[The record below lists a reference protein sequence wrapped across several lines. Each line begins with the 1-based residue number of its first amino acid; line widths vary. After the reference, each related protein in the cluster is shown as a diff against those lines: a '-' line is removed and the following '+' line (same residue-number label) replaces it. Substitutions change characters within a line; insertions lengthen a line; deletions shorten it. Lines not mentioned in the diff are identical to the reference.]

1 MKASSIPFLL
11 AGAALL
17 AACTHKAV
25 ISGDIAGAKDSE
37 IIVKVLDK
45 NVFNAIDTLKAQE
58 KDQVRSISYKL
69 DVRKGDPEFV
79 YLFQGERQLAGFLV
93 QSGDKIKFEAD
104 EAGNV
109 KFEGSEESAR
119 LYEADK
125 AYRDFYKKA
134 LELQKND
141 RELYRNYIEFY
152 RGCVKF
158 VIQNP
163 ASLSNIPVL
172 FRNLEGFPIFSQI
185 NDALYF
191 RSVTDTLKKIY
202 PESRYVKALENETLR
217 REKEFQ
223 MNARIHSADLSGYP
237 DIKFPDINGK
247 KVSLREVDAKVK
259 LLYFWTSTDAAQK
272 MFNLEKIQKLY
283 EEFHS
288 KGLEIYAVCIDPD
301 KSNWATVV
309 KNQKLPWINVND
321 GLGIESNVL
330 SLYNVSSIPR
340 IYIIKEEEIVSAD
353 ITGDD
358 ALRAELRKMLK

>member
-1 MKASSIPFLL
+1 MKKSSIPLLL

-17 AACTHKAV
+17 ASCTPKAV

-45 NVFNAIDTLKAQE
+45 NVFNTIDTLKAKE
-58 KDQVRSISYKL
+58 GNDVRSITYKL
-69 DVRKGDPEFV
+69 GVKKGDPEFV
-79 YLFQGERQLAGFLV
+79 YLFQGERQIAGFLV
-93 QSGDKIKFEAD
+93 KSGDRIKFEAD
-104 EAGNV
+104 GDGNI
-109 KFEGSEESAR
+109 KLEGSEESAR
-119 LYEADK
+119 LHEADK
-125 AYRDFYKKA
+125 AYRDFHIKA

-141 RELYRNYIEFY
+141 RELYKTYIDFY
-152 RGCVKF
+152 RSCVKF

-172 FRNLEGFPIFSQI
+172 FRNLDGFPIFSQI

-191 RSVTDTLKKIY
+191 RSVTDTLKKAY
-202 PESRYVKALENETLR
+202 PQSRYVKALENETIR

-223 MNARIHSADLSGYP
+223 MNAQIHSADITGYP
-237 DIKFPDINGK
+237 DIVLPDINGK

-272 MFNLEKIQKLY
+272 MFNLDGIKKIY
-283 EEFHS
+283 EEFHP

-321 GLGIESNVL
+321 GLGISSNVL
-330 SLYNVSSIPR
+330 SLYNVNSIPR
-340 IYIIKEEEIVSAD
+340 IYMISREEVVNTEIS
-353 ITGDD
+353 GDN
-358 ALRAELRKMLK
+358 ALRQELRKILK